1 MTKMT
6 NDDNRRT
13 SATSSSDEVLR
24 VLKAAERDY
33 FNNSESVYSHSFTTE
48 LLERECVA
56 TSIALELIVKLYKS
70 SMSKDSDQRLS
81 IIVGSPTLQAKL
93 ETVVADL
100 FAFNAELEKK
110 RLEFEK
116 LTDYIN
122 DVLGFAYTL
131 NERLC
136 SMVAALTGKSEEKCS
151 RKIKRKS
158 KRIIVPSFQLMR

>member
-13 SATSSSDEVLR
+13 SATSSSGEVLR

-33 FNNSESVYSHSFTTE
+33 FNNSESVYSHSMTTE

-56 TSIALELIVKLYKS
+56 TSIALELIVKLYES
-70 SMSKDSDQRLS
+70 SMSKESDQRLS
-81 IIVGSPTLQAKL
+81 IMVDSPILQAKL
-93 ETVVADL
+93 EKVVADL
-100 FAFNAELEKK
+100 LAFNAELEKK
-110 RLEFEK
+110 RSEFEK

-122 DVLGFAYTL
+122 DVLGSAYTL

-136 SMVAALTGKSEEKCS
+136 SMVAALTGESEEKCS

-158 KRIIVPSFQLMR
+158 KRIIAPSFQLM

>member
-33 FNNSESVYSHSFTTE
+33 FNNSESVYSHSMTTE

-56 TSIALELIVKLYKS
+56 TSIALDLIVKLYES
-70 SMSKDSDQRLS
+70 SMSKKGDQRLS
-81 IIVGSPTLQAKL
+81 IMVASPILQARL
-93 ETVVADL
+93 EKVVSDL
-100 FAFNAELEKK
+100 LAFSAELEKK
-110 RLEFEK
+110 RSEFEK
-116 LTDYIN
+116 LTDCI
-122 DVLGFAYTL
+122 DELLDPAYTL

-136 SMVAALTGKSEEKCS
+136 SMLAALTGKSEENCS
-151 RKIKRKS
+151 RKIKRNS
-158 KRIIVPSFQLMR
+158 KRITAPSHQLM